1 MNVDVNIDVEGNV
14 CYFTIKVNFF
24 KEKEN
29 IFDVDGVTYCP
40 QSSRG
45 FLSLNAQFSFSFVSF
60 SEWNIMEE
68 KVLFLLFLFL
78 LEPFLIENMFTQI
91 P

>member
-29 IFDVDGVTYCP
+29 IFDVDGVTYWP

-45 FLSLNAQFSFSFVSF
+45 FFFKRIVFIFLCLF
-60 SEWNIMEE
+60 SEWNAMEE
-68 KVLFLLFLFL
+68 KVLFPLFLFL
-78 LEPFLIENMFTQI
+78 
-91 P
+91 

>member
-29 IFDVDGVTYCP
+29 IFDVDGVTYWP

-45 FLSLNAQFSFSFVSF
+45 FFF
-60 SEWNIMEE
+60 
-68 KVLFLLFLFL
+68 
-78 LEPFLIENMFTQI
+78 
-91 P
+91 